1 MKKLRYLSDVV
12 SLSLDA
18 EKCAGC
24 GTCTQVCPHE
34 VLAMEGGKAAMIDRD
49 ACMECGACALNC
61 PSEAIFVDAGVGC
74 AGAIIIGALLRR
86 DPSCGCCGGE

>member
-1 MKKLRYLSDVV
+1 MKKHRYLVNVV

-18 EKCAGC
+18 EKCVGC
-24 GTCTQVCPHE
+24 GTCMQVCPRE
-34 VLAMEGGKAAMIDRD
+34 VFAIEGGKAAILDRD

-61 PSEAIFVDAGVGC
+61 PVEALSVDAGVGC
-74 AGAIIIGALLRR
+74 AYAIIVGALLRR